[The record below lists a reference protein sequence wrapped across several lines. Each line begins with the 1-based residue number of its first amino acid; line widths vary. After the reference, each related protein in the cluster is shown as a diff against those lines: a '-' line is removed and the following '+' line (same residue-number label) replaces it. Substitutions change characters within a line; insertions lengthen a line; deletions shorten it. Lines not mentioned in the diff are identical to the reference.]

1 MLLLKVSSINL
12 FGNLDLNIEWPV
24 EIPLMNI
31 YKSNRDSTP
40 VFVGKTN
47 VKTLKKPQN
56 DLKHPKILRINL

>member
-12 FGNLDLNIEWPV
+12 FGNWRLV